1 MSTDLKKEVG
11 TKTIEEFLS
20 DYNTIKNDVGIINSP
35 LGTDIQIIIPNVGSM
50 PLSRYL
56 SDNEIQKIIKIIQME
71 VNKKF
76 SALNS
81 KRIKIESLI

>member
-11 TKTIEEFLS
+11 TKTIEEFLT

-35 LGTDIQIIIPNVGSM
+35 LSTGIQIIIPNVGSI

-56 SDNEIQKIIKIIQME
+56 SDNEIQKIIKIIQTE

-76 SALNS
+76 SALNF